1 MPSLRG
7 EADAVGEERVVGRE
21 RYAPLPLPL
30 PLYLSGVLVP
40 YEPPLPET
48 DELSWS

>member
-7 EADAVGEERVVGRE
+7 RADAVGEERVVGRE
-21 RYAPLPLPL
+21 RYVPLPLS
-30 PLYLSGVLVP
+30 LSGVLVP
-40 YEPPLPET
+40 YEPPLPEA